1 MEATMGNACI
11 NCGKDMLYNV
21 SGELIFNNHIKKKCT
36 AVFCK
41 NCDNW
46 ESVPSLISGTQVRI
60 TNPYDEIKRCMEI
73 IARHERD
80 MEGMSDKSDNQTS
93 ELQKTKQALSTCQ
106 NELLKLKQTR
116 QLR

>member
-1 MEATMGNACI
+1 MSNPCTK
-11 NCGKDMLYNV
+11 CGEHKLYNV
-21 SGELIFNNHIKKKCT
+21 SGELIFNNHIRKKCT

-46 ESVPSLISGTQVRI
+46 DSVPSLISGTQERI
-60 TNPYDEIKRCMEI
+60 SNPYDEIKRCMEI
-73 IARHERD
+73 IARNGRD
-80 MEGMSDKSDNQTS
+80 MEGMSNTSDNQAT